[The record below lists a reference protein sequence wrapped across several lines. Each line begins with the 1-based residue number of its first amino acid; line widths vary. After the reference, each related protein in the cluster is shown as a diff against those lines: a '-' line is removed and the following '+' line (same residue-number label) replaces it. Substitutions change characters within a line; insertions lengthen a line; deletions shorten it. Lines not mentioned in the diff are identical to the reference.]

1 MAGTSIRRREKK
13 FSKKLQRS
21 LDPAMLLSRGLSA
34 RFIGANVMQA
44 ITALSKDEMEKDL
57 RHMNAYYQANVAYA
71 QQHYIYMNRE
81 ELEHYHNAQPHSS
94 PIAMPVRIDP
104 EEEKR
109 LQNLRKKIALCETQR
124 EFLESQY
131 VSLRAHYVATTK
143 ELAAASKKS
152 EGLVVF
158 LQILAKR
165 RGRVLSL
172 YRARLQIAREVL
184 ACLETRLECLGG
196 KSAITDLD
204 KTGLDDEAKED
215 DMVKVWDEGDEMLK
229 EAELACR
236 KIPCTLATSE
246 KKSRKKSKKGAP
258 HLEGED
264 ELLNGVISWE
274 AIEMPNTPE
283 GVPLYLSQLA
293 TVPDKGVAFATCGVF
308 GSIKCTMTWLE
319 QSLPKSYDP
328 ARCQDKVLQL
338 KDEVAFLEEELVKE
352 RQANKDIQTG
362 IIGRR
367 KRSDEFVAMMTLLR
381 SETEAMLQ
389 RHNILLDSPHAKRA
403 ARELH
408 EDAIR
413 NRVKV
418 AQMSGDA
425 EEGSSRLVGEAK
437 AGSPDKASSTTKEE
451 NVDNENDGD
460 DEGDGYEEEGEIRGE
475 WGSTGGKR
483 ELGEAVEESPANR
496 KRRKL

>member
-1 MAGTSIRRREKK
+1 MV
-13 FSKKLQRS
+13 
-21 LDPAMLLSRGLSA
+21 LSRGLSA
-34 RFIGANVMQA
+34 RFIGANVMHT

-81 ELEHYHNAQPHSS
+81 ELEHYHDAQPHAS

-143 ELAAASKKS
+143 ELAAASKRS

-158 LQILAKR
+158 LQTLAKR
-165 RGRVLSL
+165 RGQVLACH
-172 YRARLQIAREVL
+172 RARLQIAREVL
-184 ACLETRLECLGG
+184 ACLETRLESLGG
-196 KSAITDLD
+196 TSAITDLD
-204 KTGLDDEAKED
+204 KMELDYVAKEGD
-215 DMVKVWDEGDEMLK
+215 FGKVWNEGEEMLK

-236 KIPCTLATSE
+236 KIPSTLAANE
-246 KKSRKKSKKGAP
+246 KKSRKKSKKGAL
-258 HLEGED
+258 HVEGED
-264 ELLNGVISWE
+264 EVFHGVIPWE
-274 AIEMPNTPE
+274 AIKMPNTPE

-293 TVPDKGVAFATCGVF
+293 TVPDKGAAFAPSDVF
-308 GSIKCTMTWLE
+308 GSNTCTMTWLE
-319 QSLPKSYDP
+319 QSLPNSHDP
-328 ARCQDKVLQL
+328 AKRQDKVLQL
-338 KDEVAFLEEELVKE
+338 KDEVAFLEEELAKE

-362 IIGRR
+362 IFGRR

-408 EDAIR
+408 EESIR
-413 NRVKV
+413 NRAKA
-418 AQMSGDA
+418 AQMAGSV
-425 EEGSSRLVGEAK
+425 EEGSSKSVGEAN
-437 AGSPDKASSTTKEE
+437 ACSPDKASSTTKKE
-451 NVDNENDGD
+451 NVGDENDGD
-460 DEGDGYEEEGEIRGE
+460 DEADGYEEEGEIKGE
-475 WGSTGGKR
+475 WEGTGGKR
-483 ELGEAVEESPANR
+483 DLGEACEESHANR